1 MSKSAGIILLIFFF
15 VSLLG
20 CERISQK
27 VEDRI
32 NQKIDKTIDESLNK
46 IDTLIRR
53 EKLDSIKSRLDTS
66 MKKIKEKIN
75 K

>member
-1 MSKSAGIILLIFFF
+1 MFKSEKIILIIFFF

-46 IDTLIRR
+46 IDTLLRK
-53 EKLDSIKSRLDTS
+53 EKLDSIKSRLDSS
-66 MKKIKEKIN
+66 MNKLKEKIN